1 LREGTIDEGFTQTI
15 LLVVIT
21 ASIFALLFDA
31 SFEIVVGMIVLGS
44 ITALL
49 EHRIWTSE
57 HRRK

>member
-1 LREGTIDEGFTQTI
+1 LRDGAIDEGFTQTI
-15 LLVVIT
+15 LLVVII

>member
-1 LREGTIDEGFTQTI
+1 LREGAIDEGFTQTI

-21 ASIFALLFDA
+21 ARIFALLFDA